1 MAMRGLAHWRGG
13 MRKLGGHWGSSD
25 GRGGSSNEVWIVE
38 RGDIGMGEVG
48 GAWGKLNGREEPEA
62 DVKKLARARGG
73 PGPVRLLL
81 GGSGARPAKAG
92 GLLGPSG

>member
-1 MAMRGLAHWRGG
+1 MDLGDFERGLDRCEGRYWHGG
-13 MRKLGGHWGSSD
+13 N
-25 GRGGSSNEVWIVE
+25 GR
-38 RGDIGMGEVG
+38 
-48 GAWGKLNGREEPEA
+48 AWGKLTGREEPWA

-73 PGPVRLLL
+73 PKPVRLLL

>member
-1 MAMRGLAHWRGG
+1 MARGHAEVGRS
-13 MRKLGGHWGSSD
+13 LGEPRWTWGT
-25 GRGGSSNEVWIVE
+25 SNEVWIVE

-48 GAWGKLNGREEPEA
+48 GAWGKLNGREEPWA

-73 PGPVRLLL
+73 PGTVRLLL

>member
-1 MAMRGLAHWRGG
+1 MARGHAEVGRS
-13 MRKLGGHWGSSD
+13 LGELRWAWGSS
-25 GRGGSSNEVWIVE
+25 NKVWIVE
-38 RGDIGMGEVG
+38 RGDIGMGEAG
-48 GAWGKLNGREEPEA
+48 GAWGKLNGREEPWA